1 MPVLVGTSGWQ
12 YKHWKERFYAGVP
25 QRAWLEHYAERFQT
39 VELNNSFYMLPK
51 EQAFESWR
59 KRTPE
64 DFVVGVKISRYL
76 SHIKRLKDPQ
86 EPVER
91 FMKHA
96 RWLGPKLGPLL
107 LQLPPNLKID
117 LAALDETLRLFPP
130 EARVAVEFR
139 HDTWFVDEVKD
150 LLTERGASFVLA
162 DRGSQPLTP
171 LWRTAGWG
179 YVRWHAGS
187 ADPWPCYS
195 TEDMREWAARIAGLW
210 GPGEDVYAYFNNDPQ
225 GCALR
230 DAIVFS
236 EEMGKAGYDT
246 TRVPP
251 HSDITIGELPEG

>member
-1 MPVLVGTSGWQ
+1 MPLLIGTSGWQ

-51 EQAFESWR
+51 ESAFESWR

-64 DFVVGVKISRYL
+64 DFIVGVKISRYL
-76 SHIKRLKDPQ
+76 SHIKRLKEPQ

-117 LAALDETLRLFPP
+117 LPALDETLSLFPDDV
-130 EARVAVEFR
+130 RVAVEFR
-139 HDTWFVDEVKD
+139 HDTWFVDEVKA
-150 LLTERGASFVLA
+150 LLTERNAAFVLA
-162 DRGSQPLTP
+162 DRGSQPITP
-171 LWRTAGWG
+171 LWRTADWA
-179 YVRWHAGS
+179 YVRWHQGTEP
-187 ADPWPCYS
+187 PWPCYS
-195 TEDMREWAARIAGLW
+195 TEDMREWVARIAGLW
-210 GPGEDVYAYFNNDPQ
+210 GPADDVYAYFNNDPA

-230 DAIVFS
+230 DAIVFA
-236 EEMGKAGYDT
+236 EEGEKAGFET
-246 TRVPP
+246 TRVPA
-251 HSDITIGELPEG
+251 HSDVIVGDLPEG